1 MEDEIY
7 YAISIAALIG
17 ISLVVYDIATSE
29 KPQEKFTELYF
40 MYERKT
46 LENQSG
52 VLRTNLE
59 GIDIYVK
66 MNEVWIDLNSN
77 GVQDADEIFL
87 KGDSFTI
94 AGKDWNVSDF
104 SDTEIL
110 LGGYPKQKTA
120 GSMSVS
126 FEIVNHQGETHT
138 YEYTIYSDGVLL
150 QSEKIEAPLEEKK
163 LLTCTIEV
171 KEKGNHKILVRLD
184 TGEEIYFWV
193 VIT

>member
-7 YAISIAALIG
+7 YAVAIAALIG
-17 ISLVVYDIATSE
+17 ITLVVYDIATSE
-29 KPQEKFTELYF
+29 KPREKFTELYF

-52 VLRTNLE
+52 VLKTDLD
-59 GIDIYVK
+59 GIDIYVR
-66 MNEVWIDLNSN
+66 MNEVWIDLNGN
-77 GVQDADEIFL
+77 GLQDANEIFL

-110 LGGYPKQKTA
+110 LGGYPKQKA
-120 GSMSVS
+120 CGDMSVS
-126 FEIVNHQGETHT
+126 FEIVNHQGEKHT
-138 YEYTIYSDGVLL
+138 YEYTIYSDDVLL
-150 QSEKIEAPLEEKK
+150 RSGKVEVLLEKK
-163 LLTCTIEV
+163 ELLTCTIEI
-171 KEKGNHKILVRLD
+171 KEKGNHRITIRLD

-193 VIT
+193 SVI

>member
-7 YAISIAALIG
+7 YAVAIAALIG
-17 ISLVVYDIATSE
+17 ITLVVYDIATSE
-29 KPQEKFTELYF
+29 KPREKFTELYF

-52 VLRTNLE
+52 VLKTDLD
-59 GIDIYVK
+59 GIDIYVR
-66 MNEVWIDLNSN
+66 MNEVWIDLNGN
-77 GVQDADEIFL
+77 GLQDADEIFL

-110 LGGYPKQKTA
+110 LGGYPKQKA
-120 GSMSVS
+120 RGNMSVS
-126 FEIVNHQGETHT
+126 FEIVNHQGEKHT
-138 YEYTIYSDGVLL
+138 YEYTIYSDDVLL
-150 QSEKIEAPLEEKK
+150 QSGKVEVLLEKK
-163 LLTCTIEV
+163 ELLTCTIEI
-171 KEKGNHKILVRLD
+171 KEKGNHRITIRLD

-193 VIT
+193 SVI

>member
-7 YAISIAALIG
+7 YTVAIAALIG
-17 ISLVVYDIATSE
+17 IALVVYDIATSE

-52 VLRTNLE
+52 VLKTDLD
-59 GIDIYVK
+59 GIDIYVR
-66 MNEVWIDLNSN
+66 MNEVWIDLNGN
-77 GVQDADEIFL
+77 DVQDADEIFL

-110 LGGYPKQKTA
+110 FGGYPKQKA
-120 GSMSVS
+120 RGNMSVS
-126 FEIVNHQGETHT
+126 FEIVNHRGETHT
-138 YEYTIYSDGVLL
+138 YEYTIYSDDVPLQSGKVEVLL
-150 QSEKIEAPLEEKK
+150 EGKE
-163 LLTCTIEV
+163 LLTCTIEIE
-171 KEKGNHKILVRLD
+171 EKGNHRITVRLD

-193 VIT
+193 SII

>member
-7 YAISIAALIG
+7 YAVAIAALIG
-17 ISLVVYDIATSE
+17 ITLVVYDIATSE

-52 VLRTNLE
+52 VLKTDLD
-59 GIDIYVK
+59 GIDIHVR
-66 MNEVWIDLNSN
+66 MNEVWIDLNGN
-77 GVQDADEIFL
+77 DVQDADEIFF

-110 LGGYPKQKTA
+110 FGGYPKQKA
-120 GSMSVS
+120 RGDMSVS
-126 FEIVNHQGETHT
+126 FEIVNHRGETHT
-138 YEYTIYSDGVLL
+138 YEYTIYSDDVPLQSGKVEVLL
-150 QSEKIEAPLEEKK
+150 EGKE
-163 LLTCTIEV
+163 LLTCTIEI
-171 KEKGNHKILVRLD
+171 KEEGNHRITVRLD

-193 VIT
+193 SII